1 MSIYI
6 LIILLLLI
14 AFMKANHKK
23 IEVLCDNL
31 YKPCAKA
38 LLREASS
45 NNIIVLS
52 VVSNKFIIQIKNYW
66 ITSAIPNKF
75 TNILFLATDTIAYSY
90 CRSFTKYV
98 MMGNVVI
105 NQTEELIF
113 MNKDYLKIVFSR
125 IQMINTILL
134 YGFSVIITDLDIY
147 LFKNPISYVT
157 KYNDDIVISVD
168 NPSNVNVGF

>member
-1 MSIYI
+1 
-6 LIILLLLI
+6 
-14 AFMKANHKK
+14 
-23 IEVLCDNL
+23 
-31 YKPCAKA
+31 
-38 LLREASS
+38 
-45 NNIIVLS
+45 
-52 VVSNKFIIQIKNYW
+52 
-66 ITSAIPNKF
+66 
-75 TNILFLATDTIAYSY
+75 
-90 CRSFTKYV
+90 